1 MVGCA
6 AVALALPATAGA
18 QTPVLGEDGLY
29 RQPWFLESF
38 LDLREDFRA
47 AEAAGKSFI
56 VLWELRNC
64 PYCKLL
70 HTVNFAH
77 PEIAAYA
84 QANFDILQ
92 LNLVGSRPVTDFAGA
107 ALPEKALAQSWDV
120 SGTPTL
126 QFFMAHQP
134 EIAIEA
140 GRVQYMKPGEF
151 LQMLR
156 FVRAK
161 AYETTPFDDW
171 LKTNPPTI

>member
-1 MVGCA
+1 VGCA
-6 AVALALPATAGA
+6 AVLALPAATVRA
-18 QTPVLGEDGLY
+18 QAPKLGEDGLY
-29 RQPWFLESF
+29 HQPWFLESF
-38 LDLREDFRA
+38 LDLRDDFRA

-84 QANFDILQ
+84 KANFDILQ
-92 LNLVGSRPVTDFAGA
+92 LNLVGSRPVTDFSGA
-107 ALPEKALAQSWDV
+107 ELPEKALAQKFEVDS
-120 SGTPTL
+120 TPTL

-134 EIAIEA
+134 ESAIEA

-161 AYETTPFDDW
+161 AYETTLFDIW
-171 LKTNPPTI
+171 LKDNPPTI